1 MPVETYKHRLYKVW
15 TGLLVVCGVALI
27 GAGGVAAHGRQ
38 AGSVPVIAGTAVA
51 PVQPERTIVKVAQKR
66 AAAMHREAKHQPHSK
81 ARATISL
88 YEHTVRR
95 STLRAQG
102 CSAAKRG
109 VGGIVILDFGQP
121 AYNGHTYGANLFS
134 GRFAGNKVITN
145 ALFAYAYG
153 YHRCLR
159 RGSDLKITLARGT
172 SNYRPQ
178 VPSAYKAG
186 RKWAR
191 ETMKLAKRL
200 RSHGL
205 DEHVASAA
213 ASDVEPAWD
222 RSFHKTRD
230 FFRGF
235 RDARTGHLIYN
246 FGSLDGGVGSVWNA
260 RQIFFVTSGMK
271 YARAIPEIYNHAM
284 AKQWADLAHIARHRY
299 KRPVVFAGVMTTH
312 TSRNRG
318 MKPRDAHKILVRALA
333 STVRES
339 TPEVPATLTNIVAAA
354 E

>member
-1 MPVETYKHRLYKVW
+1 M
-15 TGLLVVCGVALI
+15 LL
-27 GAGGVAAHGRQ
+27 
-38 AGSVPVIAGTAVA
+38 
-51 PVQPERTIVKVAQKR
+51 R
-66 AAAMHREAKHQPHSK
+66 AAAARRVARNQPQPK
-81 ARATISL
+81 RATISL

-95 STLRAQG
+95 SILREQG

-134 GRFAGNKVITN
+134 GRFAGNKAITR
-145 ALFAYAYG
+145 AMFAYAYG
-153 YHRCLR
+153 YHRCLA
-159 RGSDLKITLARGT
+159 RGSKLQITLARGT

-191 ETMKLAKRL
+191 ETMTLAKRL

-205 DEHVASAA
+205 HEHVRSAA
-213 ASDVEPAWD
+213 ADDVEPSWD

-235 RDARTGHLIYN
+235 RDARTGHLLYN

-260 RQIFFVTSGMK
+260 RQIFFVTSGMR

-299 KRPVVFAGVMTTH
+299 KRPMKFAGVMTTY

-318 MKPRDAHKILVRALA
+318 MKPRKAHKILVRALA
-333 STVRES
+333 SRVGINA
-339 TPEVPATLTNIVAAA
+339 PVVPASLTNIVAAN
-354 E
+354 